1 MRPQFA
7 KTIALDLSNFPA
19 SVSAADIASA
29 IVSRF
34 ATFKVN
40 AVQLLGKLAKVTFDN
55 TADKESVMRFESIHV
70 GEVECPVRGGGA
82 RPQKVIIFGFPFE
95 GSTESLR
102 VALSRYGEAHDIR
115 FRHWMHMS
123 SVVDGVRTVTMVRTG
138 PIPRNIDVD
147 GFHCKVSY
155 LGQAIECDI
164 YEKVGNVARVYPL
177 RGCCFRCH
185 QHGHLVRDCTNDPV
199 AETPPGSSAVSSG
212 LSAVDPSADLFSQD
226 SAASEGELSQS
237 ILPQPSLPVTDVS
250 ECTAVDNSDLSS
262 NSQGSAVPGGPFVRS
277 SMDSMNEI
285 SSNSGVNA
293 LDASDNNSVCN
304 VRQVINNSIGNVSD
318 NSSVVNVQHVG
329 NNSNGNVSDNS
340 SVVNVQRV
348 SNNSTGNV
356 SDNSSVVNVQQVG
369 NVGNNSN
376 VVKVQQISG
385 NNIGDNSMEFGDRAS
400 VPVGVSGSS
409 SPPTLDE
416 VVEIEERATAP
427 PSRPDRASVPV
438 GVSGGSS
445 PPTWDEVV
453 EMEEKAT
460 ALPPSPR
467 LSLASS
473 DLLSSVRERA
483 HPFSSRASRIAK
495 RLKDRGRVPSTNR
508 D

>member
-1 MRPQFA
+1 MPPKFA
-7 KTIALDLSNFPA
+7 KTAALDLSNFPA

-70 GEVECPVRGGGA
+70 GEVECPVRGGGP

-102 VALSRYGEAHDIR
+102 VALSRYGEVHGIR
-115 FRHWMHMS
+115 FRYWMHMNS
-123 SVVDGVRTVTMVRTG
+123 GADGVRTVTMVRTG
-138 PIPRNIDVD
+138 PIARNIDVD

-155 LGQAIECDI
+155 FGLAIECDI
-164 YEKVGNVARVYPL
+164 CEKVGYVARVCPL
-177 RGCCFRCH
+177 RARCFRCH
-185 QHGHLVRDCTNDPV
+185 QPGHLVRDCTNDPV
-199 AETPPGSSAVSSG
+199 AENPPGSSAVSSG

-237 ILPQPSLPVTDVS
+237 VLPQPSVPVMDVS
-250 ECTAVDNSDLSS
+250 ESTAVDNSDLSS
-262 NSQGSAVPGGPFVRS
+262 DSQGSAVPGGPFVRF

-285 SSNSGVNA
+285 SNNSDVNA
-293 LDASDNNSVCN
+293 LDASDNN
-304 VRQVINNSIGNVSD
+304 
-318 NSSVVNVQHVG
+318 SVVNVQHVG

-340 SVVNVQRV
+340 SVVNVQQASNNSIGNVRDNSSVVNVQHIGNNTNGNVSDNSSVVNVQQV
-348 SNNSTGNV
+348 SNNSIGNV

-385 NNIGDNSMEFGDRAS
+385 NNIGDNSMEFGD
-400 VPVGVSGSS
+400 
-409 SPPTLDE
+409 
-416 VVEIEERATAP
+416 
-427 PSRPDRASVPV
+427 
-438 GVSGGSS
+438 
-445 PPTWDEVV
+445 
-453 EMEEKAT
+453 
-460 ALPPSPR
+460 
-467 LSLASS
+467 
-473 DLLSSVRERA
+473 
-483 HPFSSRASRIAK
+483 
-495 RLKDRGRVPSTNR
+495 
-508 D
+508 

>member
-1 MRPQFA
+1 MPPQFA

-19 SVSAADIASA
+19 SVSAVDIASA

-70 GEVECPVRGGGA
+70 GEVECPVRGGSA

-102 VALSRYGEAHDIR
+102 VALSRYGEVHDIR

-123 SVVDGVRTVTMVRTG
+123 SVADGVRTVTMVRTG
-138 PIPRNIDVD
+138 PIPRNIDVN

-155 LGQAIECDI
+155 FGQAIQCDI
-164 YEKVGNVARVYPL
+164 CEKVGHVARVCPL
-177 RGCCFRCH
+177 SGRCFRCH
-185 QHGHLVRDCTNDPV
+185 QPGHLVRDCTNDPV
-199 AETPPGSSAVSSG
+199 AETPPGSSAVDS
-212 LSAVDPSADLFSQD
+212 SADLFSQD

-237 ILPQPSLPVTDVS
+237 ILPQPSLPVMDVS
-250 ECTAVDNSDLSS
+250 KCTAVDNSDLSS
-262 NSQGSAVPGGPFVRS
+262 DSQGSAVPGGPFVRS

-285 SSNSGVNA
+285 SNNSDVYA
-293 LDASDNNSVCN
+293 LDASDNDSVVNVQHVGNNSNGN
-304 VRQVINNSIGNVSD
+304 VSDNRCVVSVQQASNNSIGNVSD

-340 SVVNVQRV
+340 SVVNVQ
-348 SNNSTGNV
+348 
-356 SDNSSVVNVQQVG
+356 QVG

-385 NNIGDNSMEFGDRAS
+385 NDIGDNSMEFG
-400 VPVGVSGSS
+400 
-409 SPPTLDE
+409 
-416 VVEIEERATAP
+416 
-427 PSRPDRASVPV
+427 DRASVPV

-453 EMEEKAT
+453 EMEERAT
-460 ALPPSPR
+460 ALPPRPR

-483 HPFSSRASRIAK
+483 HLFSSRASRIPK

>member
-1 MRPQFA
+1 MPPQFA
-7 KTIALDLSNFPA
+7 KTIALDLSNFPS

-55 TADKESVMRFESIHV
+55 TSDKESVMRFESIHV
-70 GEVECPVRGGGA
+70 GEVECPVRGGGP

-102 VALSRYGEAHDIR
+102 VALSRYGEVHDIR

-123 SVVDGVRTVTMVRTG
+123 SVADGVRTVTMVWTG

-155 LGQAIECDI
+155 FGKAIECEI
-164 YEKVGNVARVYPL
+164 CEKVGHVARVCPL
-177 RGCCFRCH
+177 RGRCFRCH
-185 QHGHLVRDCTNDPV
+185 QPGHLVRDCTNDPV

-212 LSAVDPSADLFSQD
+212 LSDVDPSADLFSQD

-237 ILPQPSLPVTDVS
+237 ILPQPSLPVMDVS

-262 NSQGSAVPGGPFVRS
+262 DSQGLAVPGGPFVRS

-285 SSNSGVNA
+285 SNNSDVNA
-293 LDASDNNSVCN
+293 LDASDNN
-304 VRQVINNSIGNVSD
+304 
-318 NSSVVNVQHVG
+318 SVVNVQHVG

-340 SVVNVQRV
+340 SVVNVQQV
-348 SNNSTGNV
+348 SNNSSGNVSDNNSIVNVQHVGNVNVSDNSSVVNVQQVSNSSIGNV

-376 VVKVQQISG
+376 VVTVQQISG

-400 VPVGVSGSS
+400 VPVGVSG
-409 SPPTLDE
+409 
-416 VVEIEERATAP
+416 
-427 PSRPDRASVPV
+427 
-438 GVSGGSS
+438 GSS

-453 EMEEKAT
+453 EMEERAT
-460 ALPPSPR
+460 ALPPRPR

-473 DLLSSVRERA
+473 DLLSSVQERA
-483 HPFSSRASRIAK
+483 HLFSSRASRIPK
-495 RLKDRGRVPSTNR
+495 RLKDRGRVPSTNK